1 MKPKLS
7 IDARGLNCPQ
17 PVLLARKSIEN
28 SNTDSLMVIV
38 DNSISK
44 ENVCR
49 FLTNQG
55 FEVNPRELS
64 SDHFEIVAMKNAPDE
79 VSAWDVQAPQN
90 DAPQPDRSSLVVYVG
105 TCLMGS
111 GDQDLGAKLMRGF
124 LRTLIDMSFKPWR
137 MIFINSGVM
146 LTTVDEE
153 AVEALTLLSEKGV
166 EILSCGTCL
175 QHYKVD
181 EKLSVGRSTTMY
193 EILETL
199 EKASKVVS
207 PD

>member
-1 MKPKLS
+1 MKPTVT

-17 PVLLARKSIEN
+17 PVLLAKKSIDN
-28 SNTDSLMVIV
+28 SPADSLIVIV

-55 FEVNPRELS
+55 FQVSPSEVS
-64 SDHFEIVAMKNAPDE
+64 SDHYEIVAVKNPPDE
-79 VSAWDVQAPQN
+79 GPACDVLPKQD
-90 DAPQPDRSSLVVYVG
+90 DAPQSDTSSLVVYVG

-111 GDQDLGAKLMRGF
+111 GDRELGEKLMRGF

-193 EILETL
+193 EVLETL
-199 EKASKVVS
+199 EKASKVLS

>member
-1 MKPKLS
+1 MKPKLT

-28 SNTDSLMVIV
+28 SKTDSLMVIV

-64 SDHFEIVAMKNAPDE
+64 SDHFEIVAMKNAPGE
-79 VSAWDVQAPQN
+79 VSAWDVQGPQN
-90 DAPQPDRSSLVVYVG
+90 DAPQPDQSSLVVYVG

-111 GDQDLGAKLMRGF
+111 GDQGLGAKLMRGF

-181 EKLSVGRSTTMY
+181 EKLAVGRSTTMY
-193 EILETL
+193 EVLETL

>member
-1 MKPKLS
+1 MKPTLT

-17 PVLLARKSIEN
+17 PVLLAKKSIDN
-28 SNTDSLMVIV
+28 SNPDSLMVIV

-49 FLTNQG
+49 FLTNHG
-55 FEVNPRELS
+55 FKVSPHEVS
-64 SDHFEIVAMKNAPDE
+64 SDQYEIVAVKNLADE
-79 VSAWDVQAPQN
+79 GAACDVPPTQN
-90 DAPQPDRSSLVVYVG
+90 YAPQPDTSTLVVYVG

-111 GDQDLGAKLMRGF
+111 GDRELGEKLMRGF

-181 EKLSVGRSTTMY
+181 EKLAVGRSTTMY
-193 EILETL
+193 EVLETL
-199 EKASKVVS
+199 EKASKVIS